1 MNGLYDVIWLALKGN
16 RLKWVYLLYFVFL
29 QIIYAGS
36 ANTSYIAIDQ
46 VKVMR
51 TDCANIG
58 I

>member
-1 MNGLYDVIWLALKGN
+1 MFCIDVNWLALKGN
-16 RLKWVYLLYFVFL
+16 RLKWVYLKYFVFQ
-29 QIIYAGS
+29 QIIYGAS
-36 ANTSYIAIDQ
+36 ANTSYIALDQ

>member
-1 MNGLYDVIWLALKGN
+1 MVCIGVYRLALKGN
-16 RLKWVYLLYFVFL
+16 RLKCVNLMYFVFL
-29 QIIYAGS
+29 QIIHGAS
-36 ANTSYIAIDQ
+36 SNTSYIAVDQ